1 MMPAGEFREVQYSFM
16 DPIFF
21 QTCINGLILGS
32 LYLLVA
38 LGLTLIFSIMGIINF
53 AHGEIFMLGGF
64 ATFFLREYYAVNFF
78 LSLALS
84 MGILAA
90 FGILIERMIFRP
102 LRGEALN
109 LLVIS
114 LGLSIVLQ
122 NLALIFWGPEEQS
135 YLIGFQGVI
144 KIFGMVFSK
153 ERLVAFTI
161 SALLVVGLY
170 LFIGRTKTGKALQ
183 AVAQDSEAAALQG
196 ISINQINALTFGIG
210 CALAA
215 AAGSTMGPIFLVSPF
230 MGMMPVVKAFIII
243 MLGGLGSVI
252 GAVAGGL
259 ILGIAESFG
268 ATYLGATFQNMVG
281 FILLMSLLI
290 FKPLG
295 LFGYH
300 E

>member
-1 MMPAGEFREVQYSFM
+1 MPPGGIREVRYSSM

-21 QTCINGLILGS
+21 QTCINGFILGS

-38 LGLTLIFSIMGIINF
+38 LGLTLIFSIMGVINF

-64 ATFFLREYYAVNFF
+64 ATFFLREYYGVNFF
-78 LSLALS
+78 FSLALA

-90 FGILIERMIFRP
+90 FGVLIERMIFRP

-135 YLIGFQGVI
+135 YLMGFQGVVHV
-144 KIFGMVFSK
+144 FGMVLSK
-153 ERLVAFTI
+153 ERLVSFAI
-161 SALLVVGLY
+161 SAVLVVALY

-196 ISINQINALTFGIG
+196 ININQINALTFGIG

-243 MLGGLGSVI
+243 MLGGLGSVV

-268 ATYLGATFQNMVG
+268 ATYLGATFQNMIG

>member
-1 MMPAGEFREVQYSFM
+1 MEL
-16 DPIFF
+16 IFL

-53 AHGEIFMLGGF
+53 AHGEFFMLGGF
-64 ATFFLREYYAVNFF
+64 ATFFLREYYGVNFF
-78 LSLALS
+78 FSLLIS
-84 MGILAA
+84 MVIVAA
-90 FGILIERMIFRP
+90 FGVLIERMIFRP
-102 LRGEALN
+102 LRAEPLN

-144 KIFGMVFSK
+144 NVFGMVFSK

-161 SALLVVGLY
+161 SAILVAGLY

-183 AVAQDSEAAALQG
+183 AVAQDFEAAALQG
-196 ISINQINALTFGIG
+196 ININQINALTFGIG

-215 AAGSTMGPIFLVSPF
+215 AAGSAMGPIFLVSPF

-252 GAVAGGL
+252 GAVAGAL

-281 FILLMSLLI
+281 FIILMSLLI

>member
-1 MMPAGEFREVQYSFM
+1 MEL
-16 DPIFF
+16 IFL

-32 LYLLVA
+32 LYILVA

-64 ATFFLREYYAVNFF
+64 STFFLRELYGVNFF
-78 LSLALS
+78 FSLLIS
-84 MGILAA
+84 MVIIAA
-90 FGILIERMIFRP
+90 FGVLIERMIFRP
-102 LRGEALN
+102 LRAEPLN

-144 KIFGMVFSK
+144 KVFGMVFSK

-170 LFIGRTKTGKALQ
+170 LFIGRSKTGKALQ

-196 ISINQINALTFGIG
+196 ININRINALTFGIG

-259 ILGIAESFG
+259 ILGIVESFG
-268 ATYLGATFQNMVG
+268 ATYLGATFQNMIG
-281 FILLMSLLI
+281 FIILMSLLI

>member
-1 MMPAGEFREVQYSFM
+1 M
-16 DPIFF
+16 DPIFL

-38 LGLTLIFSIMGIINF
+38 LGLTLIFSIMGVINF

-64 ATFFLREYYAVNFF
+64 TTFFLRDYYGVNFF
-78 LSLALS
+78 LCLAIT

-90 FGILIERMIFRP
+90 FGILIERILFRP

-144 KIFGMVFSK
+144 KVFGMVFSK
-153 ERLVAFTI
+153 ERLVAFII
-161 SALLVVGLY
+161 SAVLVAALY
-170 LFIGRTKTGKALQ
+170 LFIGRTKNGKALQ
-183 AVAQDSEAAALQG
+183 AVAQDPEAAALQG
-196 ISINQINALTFGIG
+196 ININRINAMTFAIG

-243 MLGGLGSVI
+243 MLGGLGSI
-252 GAVAGGL
+252 MGAVAGGL